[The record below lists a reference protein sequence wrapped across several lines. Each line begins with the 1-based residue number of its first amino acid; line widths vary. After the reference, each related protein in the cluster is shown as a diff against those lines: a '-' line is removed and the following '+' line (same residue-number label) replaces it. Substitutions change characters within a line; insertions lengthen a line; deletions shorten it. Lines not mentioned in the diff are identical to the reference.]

1 MKNNSGQILTE
12 LIIAIAITAILAAIG
27 AQLLNVSL
35 YSVGTSEDRQA
46 ASRLAEE
53 IFEALRAVTQGN
65 TTSTQGWNR
74 LYLPPDGSG
83 NATSSKGTGG
93 VGNPFYVTIVSNQ
106 WQIASGTEDVILE
119 GKTFTRRFFI
129 ENICRDNTNHNISTT
144 TITTCLGGTYE
155 DPGTQKIT
163 AKISK
168 TGAPDF
174 EFSEYF
180 TRYLNESS
188 PQNSWQTQACNVVA
202 ATSSPTVFCD
212 NISNRMDTNLNCS
225 GASTCLRIKQQ

>member
-1 MKNNSGQILTE
+1 MKNNRGQILTE
-12 LIIAIAITAILAAIG
+12 LIIAIAITAVLAAIG

-35 YSVGTSEDRQA
+35 YSAGVSEDRQA

-53 IFEALRAVTQGN
+53 IFEALRAITFSN

-74 LYLPPDGSG
+74 LYLPPEGTG
-83 NATSSKGTGG
+83 NATSSKGAS
-93 VGNPFYVTIVSNQ
+93 NSYYVTIVANQ

-119 GKTFTRRFFI
+119 EKTFTRRFFI
-129 ENICRDNTNHNISTT
+129 ENICRDNTSHSISTT

-155 DPGTQKIT
+155 DPGTQKVIVT
-163 AKISK
+163 ISK
-168 TGAPDF
+168 TNAPDF

-188 PQNSWQTQACNVVA
+188 PQNSWQTQTCSVVNS
-202 ATSSPTVFCD
+202 TSSPTVYC
-212 NISNRMDTNLNCS
+212 SNDGKIDANTNCS
-225 GASTCLRIKQQ
+225 GVSTCLRIKQQ

>member
-12 LIIAIAITAILAAIG
+12 LIIAIAITAVLAAIG

-35 YSVGTSEDRQA
+35 YSAGVSEDRQA

-53 IFEALRAVTQGN
+53 VFEALRAVAFGN
-65 TTSTQGWNR
+65 TSSTQGWNR
-74 LYLPPDGSG
+74 LYLPPDGTG
-83 NATSSKGTGG
+83 NATSSKGTS
-93 VGNPFYVTIVSNQ
+93 NPFYVSIVANQ

-129 ENICRDNTNHNISTT
+129 ENICRDNTSHSISTT
-144 TITTCLGGTYE
+144 TITTCLVGTYE

-168 TGAPDF
+168 TDAPDF
-174 EFSEYF
+174 EFFEYF

-188 PQNSWQTQACNVVA
+188 PQNSWQTNSCGAAPVG
-202 ATSSPTVFCD
+202 ATSSPTIYCNNDYQIDANV
-212 NISNRMDTNLNCS
+212 NCS
-225 GASTCLRIKQQ
+225 GVSTCLRIKQQ